1 MELKIRSRDC
11 IKKFIENIIAKGID
25 NQVTV

>member
-1 MELKIRSRDC
+1 MEPKIRSHDRV
-11 IKKFIENIIAKGID
+11 KKFIENIFAKGID